1 MPDFAEVVFGDLE
14 GRRIVNRE
22 DNNVGVH
29 IQCLKQFLQRKY
41 LIIYIVMSV
50 YLFRSKV
57 ACHCSRLWRSTAA
70 YDKLYLSTTSLYM
83 SRSATDFFFL

>member
-1 MPDFAEVVFGDLE
+1 MPNFAEVVFGDLE

-41 LIIYIVMSV
+41 LIM
-50 YLFRSKV
+50 
-57 ACHCSRLWRSTAA
+57 
-70 YDKLYLSTTSLYM
+70 
-83 SRSATDFFFL
+83 